1 MFHEGQ
7 KQSRVQY
14 KKNEADE
21 SRSGQEER
29 SIIKHQQELL
39 PNIAVLELNPAG
51 SE

>member
-29 SIIKHQQELL
+29 SIIQHQQELL